1 MSAQFASAISCGS
14 ASALHH
20 GGVSPG
26 RDVGRGRGH
35 QAVAQG
41 AIAALAVQDGR
52 FHSFMPLPRRAD
64 AAMPACSGALMPG
77 HAFSIEDALVAGR
90 WAEQILS
97 RGYRVVITP
106 RYKDAEEII
115 EVYIPS
121 TKTPV
126 FRVHRTLHSVLITDC
141 IGLTLSFSTLADAL
155 LAMVPLSKSGRR
167 EMLKGPS
174 PAWLPTWLLLGSGV
188 VRPGPNKSQPGD
200 RRPSWRASREWPPS

>member
-1 MSAQFASAISCGS
+1 MSARFASAISCGS

-20 GGVSPG
+20 GGVSLG
-26 RDVGRGRGH
+26 RDVELGRGH
-35 QAVAQG
+35 QAVDQG

-52 FHSFMPLPRRAD
+52 FRSFMPLPRRAG

-77 HAFSIEDALVAGR
+77 HAFSIEDALVASR

-121 TKTPV
+121 AKTPV

-155 LAMVPLSKSGRR
+155 LAMAPLSKSGRR

-174 PAWLPTWLLLGSGV
+174 PAWLPTFTACSTEKAGRMWPRVGKAVASAALLLAGWHRG
-188 VRPGPNKSQPGD
+188 
-200 RRPSWRASREWPPS
+200 